1 MPNAAYIAPMG
12 WQVLAGLMV
21 NAFLSISNAVVCLSN
36 ISIMFEFGCL
46 KSLKVPRTVFRVSH
60 FQIILKIIFKDGIL
74 FFTFL
79 NYELCILNYALFN

>member
-36 ISIMFEFGCL
+36 ISIMFEVWLFEKFEMFC
-46 KSLKVPRTVFRVSH
+46 VSS
-60 FQIILKIIFKDGIL
+60 FQIVLYFRFKDYGTIFL
-74 FFTFL
+74 FL
-79 NYELCILNYALFN
+79 IMNYAF